1 MALLTGKSSNDDA
14 LLGKR
19 AKTAS
24 GRLGTRMRGA
34 LTEAY
39 ESRGGGKSNLWLV
52 YSPKADKDFVLRS
65 DLEFGH
71 FLLAESDPEI
81 EKIDYAP
88 GKRVETFA
96 GEGIAT
102 IVDAEITLQGGTV
115 VWREI
120 KRSEDVQHGAQGRA
134 NLQLMVQL
142 RAAEKV
148 CARHELLTEKDIFA
162 NPMRIR
168 NWLRIIPWLAQAR
181 AWPLQQYLGA
191 VSTLLKRRGLV
202 TLEQVLELGNDDDA
216 TCPLYAAALFK
227 TLQSG
232 GYGHDLNERPLS
244 LNTIFFRHEVKR

>member
-81 EKIDYAP
+81 
-88 GKRVETFA
+88 GFV
-96 GEGIAT
+96 
-102 IVDAEITLQGGTV
+102 
-115 VWREI
+115 
-120 KRSEDVQHGAQGRA
+120 AQ
-134 NLQLMVQL
+134 
-142 RAAEKV
+142 
-148 CARHELLTEKDIFA
+148 T
-162 NPMRIR
+162 
-168 NWLRIIPWLAQAR
+168 
-181 AWPLQQYLGA
+181 
-191 VSTLLKRRGLV
+191 
-202 TLEQVLELGNDDDA
+202 
-216 TCPLYAAALFK
+216 
-227 TLQSG
+227 
-232 GYGHDLNERPLS
+232 
-244 LNTIFFRHEVKR
+244 